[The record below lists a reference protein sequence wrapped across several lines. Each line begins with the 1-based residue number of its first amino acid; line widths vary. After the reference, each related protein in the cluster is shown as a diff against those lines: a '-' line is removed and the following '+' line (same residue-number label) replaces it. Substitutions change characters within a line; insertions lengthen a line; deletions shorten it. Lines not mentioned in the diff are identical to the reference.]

1 MENNPRATLK
11 NVLTEQDLLDLL
23 GLTKSQVSD
32 LRLNKKLPFIKV
44 NQNSRLY
51 FEDDII
57 QFFYS
62 SRVILNKDSWK
73 EVLIQSN
80 SVVKQAYIR
89 LYGRVDMMLLTGH
102 RKVRV

>member
-1 MENNPRATLK
+1 MEDNQRATLK

-23 GLTKSQVSD
+23 GLTKTQVSD
-32 LRLNKKLPFIKV
+32 LRLKKGLPFIKV

-62 SRVILNKDSWK
+62 SRVILNKDS
-73 EVLIQSN
+73 
-80 SVVKQAYIR
+80 
-89 LYGRVDMMLLTGH
+89 
-102 RKVRV
+102 